1 MVHTS
6 EYGARLSSV
15 PSGDRSVTPAILGA
29 SRHSNLQRVLL
40 LASTQKR
47 SSPER
52 LATSKNILTTDR
64 SAVSCRVSIS
74 GHQTSSSEHPRGQ
87 SQETG
92 SLSTF
97 SGSVET
103 SAKCISMG
111 PAHCRKRVLDSVRIS
126 PASVQWDISHPS
138 GPRPGSGNGTR
149 SRDSLEEG
157 GHQGGPSSRHRVRVL
172 QPLLHCSEK
181 GWRSAFNS
189 QSKMTEPLR
198 HETQVQDAYYQTS
211 CVPDQVRGLV

>member
-1 MVHTS
+1 MTDLRTLIFNKKASAKRSWWLRSRATGGRPLWGRALHTS

-15 PSGDRSVTPAILGA
+15 SSGDRSVTPAILGA

-40 LASTQKR
+40 LASTQKH
-47 SSPER
+47 SSPES

-64 SAVSCRVSIS
+64 SAVFCRVSIW

-111 PAHCRKRVLDSVRIS
+111 PAHCRKRVQDSVRIS
-126 PASVQWDISHPS
+126 PASVQRDISHPG
-138 GPRPGSGNGTR
+138 GPRAGSVNGRMPSRWSLLTTQSPGSTAVT
-149 SRDSLEEG
+149 
-157 GHQGGPSSRHRVRVL
+157 SSFRKRMEV
-172 QPLLHCSEK
+172 C
-181 GWRSAFNS
+181 
-189 QSKMTEPLR
+189 
-198 HETQVQDAYYQTS
+198 VQFS
-211 CVPDQVRGLV
+211 I